1 MSAII
6 GLDDALIAKA
16 CDEAAQG
23 EVVSP
28 VNYNSP
34 GQVVIAGHK
43 AAVERANE
51 LCKAAGA
58 KRALP
63 LPVSVPSHCALM
75 RPAAEQLAKD
85 LQALA
90 FHKPVI
96 SVINNVDVADATDAT
111 AIQDAL
117 VRQLFS
123 PVRWTETI
131 EFLATQG
138 VTEVIEL
145 GAGKVLSGLI
155 KRINKELLTTSVNDV
170 ASLQAALAAQE

>member
-28 VNYNSP
+28 VNFNSP
-34 GQVVIAGHK
+34 GQVVIAGNK

-75 RPAAEQLAKD
+75 KPAAAQLATD
-85 LQALA
+85 LASMSFNVPTFA
-90 FHKPVI
+90 V
-96 SVINNVDVADATDAT
+96 VNNVDVAIAADET
-111 AIQDAL
+111 AVKDAL
-117 VRQLFS
+117 VRQLYS

-131 EFLATQG
+131 EWLSAQG
-138 VTEVIEL
+138 VTQVVEI
-145 GAGKVLSGLI
+145 GAGKVLNGLV
-155 KRINKELLTTSVNDV
+155 KRINRDLEVSSVNDL
-170 ASLQAALAAQE
+170 ASFKAAFAAE